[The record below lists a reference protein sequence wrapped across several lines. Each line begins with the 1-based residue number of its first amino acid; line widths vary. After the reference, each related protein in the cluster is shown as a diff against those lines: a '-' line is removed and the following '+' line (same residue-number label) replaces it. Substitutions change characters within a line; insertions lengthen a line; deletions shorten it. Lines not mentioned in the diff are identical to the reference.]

1 MIYAV
6 DGGLNQLLM
15 KLALQFFVNSLM
27 ENLLV
32 LVKKKKLETRDI
44 DTAKLFKILFI
55 SYNLYTNYL
64 MKTNLLW
71 NNDVTEAVA
80 F

>member
-32 LVKKKKLETRDI
+32 LVKKKNWKREILI
-44 DTAKLFKILFI
+44 QLNSSKYCLFHIIYILI
-55 SYNLYTNYL
+55 I
-64 MKTNLLW
+64 
-71 NNDVTEAVA
+71 
-80 F
+80 